1 MGSELHKY
9 PTITTDDVFV
19 PALALLGGQFLR
31 RWDDFNPI
39 VFCPWDA
46 NPMPTA
52 MELEYPAIVKKEP
65 PPILPKPRD
74 PRMDFFHEAARR
86 LLKQI
91 RV

>member
-1 MGSELHKY
+1 MVGELHEHG
-9 PTITTDDVFV
+9 IVTTDDVFV
-19 PALALLGGQFLR
+19 PALALLGGQLLR
-31 RWDDFNPI
+31 RRDDFNPI

-52 MELEYPAIVKKEP
+52 LEFEYPAIVKKVP
-65 PPILPKPRD
+65 PPILLKPRD
-74 PRMDFFHEAARR
+74 PRMNFFHEAAHR